1 MNKEETI
8 EAIKVMQAF
17 VDGETITS
25 RPMGLNDVKSPTYA
39 TNPEWDWFSYI
50 YEVKPKPRELWV
62 GFRESGRADH
72 CIPIDKPDW
81 KHKGQDYALMREVT
95 E

>member
-17 VDGETITS
+17 VDGETITA
-25 RPMGLNDVKSPTYA
+25 RPRYQLDSTTIAKSPAWNWSDTL
-39 TNPEWDWFSYI
+39 
-50 YEVKPKPRELWV
+50 YEVKPKPREAWV
-62 GFRESGRADH
+62 AFSECGRAKH
-72 CIPIDKPDW
+72 VPIDKPDW
-81 KHKGQDYALMREVT
+81 KVTGYDYVLMREVT